1 MNKINVDLYFSD
13 REFELLEEAMQL
25 SGQRVDVVVGTCV
38 SSSISL
44 ETFVTSFRRLRAT
57 SGVQYEVRRN
67 EYE

>member
-25 SGQRVDVVVGTCV
+25 SGQRVEVVVCTCV

-44 ETFVTSFRRLRAT
+44 ETFVTSFRRLQGGCDE
-57 SGVQYEVRRN
+57 S
-67 EYE
+67 